1 MGKDAQE
8 RQRENAAA
16 DAEREREAAVDKE
29 RRQAE
34 KRHREMPRG
43 EPPDAAEEKV
53 SKRSKRAAAAIPPK
67 VAPAETKP
75 AVSKPLIP
83 KPAIPADPRLAATG
97 KAAEP
102 ATKAL
107 GTEPAEAKPVV
118 LPAAPPAAPPAAL
131 PSTAAPSADHQKNV
145 EKVQI
150 LISELLATS
159 QNTMVEKV
167 LQKLNK
173 EAPHLPA
180 QENSYL
186 HMLRPPEGLPHPA
199 PSPQS
204 VPRYAGAYAGSRC
217 AGTGA
222 SAPVPVPPP
231 TAVEPQTDNGVE
243 DAEMGVPPE
252 EEDSEIMALD
262 EPKLFAATAPAPPP
276 IAVPSLGSTERAKL
290 RDQALQ
296 RVLCDAKPGASEVKN
311 YRLKMARFGG
321 SELRDLL
328 LAQLAPVAPS
338 GGGRGA
344 KDGGGQFADRLL
356 AHLLEFYQEDDGHT
370 LAMHWLYKLFVL
382 EGACGGGQEAGGEA
396 PAEGAGAPGGQ
407 ASGEYERALLAIA
420 AGLIQ
425 ARPLREKVT
434 LADGGTTRPLS
445 RLLVEAPALPP
456 RAIKVVEDLCWGAL
470 SPLSEAGGAEDPSL
484 REKKYAARKDDAV
497 YLGLTTMWDLI
508 MQRPPVRSECLQ
520 MVLKCAVAD
529 DHRTRIKA
537 LKLITGK
544 LFEEPTLSQPIEE
557 FALEQLRA
565 ATPEEG
571 DAEAQTRAQSRGD
584 LGETVMGEVKAAT
597 EMEGSA
603 GEAAAPGRGDAEE
616 AGRGPA
622 SQQDDAAPTR
632 NKFQLPLIFGL
643 CTKKH
648 SLMRELFAAYGR
660 AAEHCRARIDAVF
673 TELSGGMVRK
683 VGHDSPELHKL
694 IRAPPPS
701 CLRYLLQVPPP
712 PSCLRHL
719 LQALKLV
726 TTDENNKLIPD
737 LHPNLLDA
745 TRALYQSTQDVRVMM
760 PMLGSLPKTEVLGL
774 VPELVALPDED
785 VRSMMSLVL
794 QSGALTPAE
803 LLVALHDVEV
813 PPANKAFL
821 KQVLDAIQRCLLSP
835 NLGPMFCTVQVLGTA
850 LTQMVQRQPLPLLFM
865 RTMIQADARV
875 PSLRPRLM
883 ELLSELIS
891 KQVWRHADARV
902 WTGFVKFAETTAPA
916 SFPVLLQL
924 PAAKLEEIVRMW
936 RPATVTA
943 LKEYASAPR
952 VLAALPRVSVSALD
966 LISRDPS
973 AAVAVDEAFRLED
986 GDGVGEQASA
996 QIATEGVASEGKAA
1010 EETVSRQPDSDGG
1023 RDSGVEN
1030 MSLGTDLEEHAEK

>member
-1 MGKDAQE
+1 
-8 RQRENAAA
+8 
-16 DAEREREAAVDKE
+16 
-29 RRQAE
+29 
-34 KRHREMPRG
+34 
-43 EPPDAAEEKV
+43 
-53 SKRSKRAAAAIPPK
+53 
-67 VAPAETKP
+67 
-75 AVSKPLIP
+75 
-83 KPAIPADPRLAATG
+83 
-97 KAAEP
+97 
-102 ATKAL
+102 
-107 GTEPAEAKPVV
+107 
-118 LPAAPPAAPPAAL
+118 
-131 PSTAAPSADHQKNV
+131 
-145 EKVQI
+145 
-150 LISELLATS
+150 
-159 QNTMVEKV
+159 
-167 LQKLNK
+167 
-173 EAPHLPA
+173 
-180 QENSYL
+180 
-186 HMLRPPEGLPHPA
+186 
-199 PSPQS
+199 
-204 VPRYAGAYAGSRC
+204 
-217 AGTGA
+217 
-222 SAPVPVPPP
+222 
-231 TAVEPQTDNGVE
+231 
-243 DAEMGVPPE
+243 
-252 EEDSEIMALD
+252 
-262 EPKLFAATAPAPPP
+262 
-276 IAVPSLGSTERAKL
+276 
-290 RDQALQ
+290 
-296 RVLCDAKPGASEVKN
+296 
-311 YRLKMARFGG
+311 
-321 SELRDLL
+321 
-328 LAQLAPVAPS
+328 
-338 GGGRGA
+338 
-344 KDGGGQFADRLL
+344 
-356 AHLLEFYQEDDGHT
+356 
-370 LAMHWLYKLFVL
+370 
-382 EGACGGGQEAGGEA
+382 
-396 PAEGAGAPGGQ
+396 
-407 ASGEYERALLAIA
+407 
-420 AGLIQ
+420 
-425 ARPLREKVT
+425 
-434 LADGGTTRPLS
+434 
-445 RLLVEAPALPP
+445 
-456 RAIKVVEDLCWGAL
+456 
-470 SPLSEAGGAEDPSL
+470 
-484 REKKYAARKDDAV
+484 
-497 YLGLTTMWDLI
+497 
-508 MQRPPVRSECLQ
+508 

-701 CLRYLLQVPPP
+701 CLRYLLQ
-712 PSCLRHL
+712 
-719 LQALKLV
+719 ALKLV

-803 LLVALHDVEV
+803 LLVALHDVE
-813 PPANKAFL
+813 
-821 KQVLDAIQRCLLSP
+821 VLDAIQRCLLSP